1 MREFHIE
8 YNKGRITIRTN
19 STRYDTLERIV
30 LQLGVYLI
38 DKGKEEEMKSVLGIL
53 TQRLEGGD

>member
-1 MREFHIE
+1 MSEFHIK
-8 YNKGRITIRTN
+8 YDKGKISINTT
-19 STRYDTLERIV
+19 SSRYDTMEEIV
-30 LQLGVYLI
+30 LRLGCYLI